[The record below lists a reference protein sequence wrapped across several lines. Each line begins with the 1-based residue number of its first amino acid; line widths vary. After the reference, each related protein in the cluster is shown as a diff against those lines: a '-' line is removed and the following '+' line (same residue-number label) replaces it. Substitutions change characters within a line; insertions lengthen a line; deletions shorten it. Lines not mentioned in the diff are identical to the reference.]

1 VRTKLL
7 QTFAL
12 GVAFGTV
19 SCSGSDV
26 LTPPGVGG
34 SSATGAGGA
43 TAGGDTGASIGGI
56 SATGGSSSGNAASG
70 GAATGGSPA
79 TGGAATGGAATGGKA
94 ATGGAGVGGTATGG
108 AATGG
113 NKATGGA
120 ATGGAAA
127 GGAATGGAATGG
139 TKATGGAAA
148 GGAATGGTKATGG
161 AATGGA
167 ATGGTKATGG
177 AGTGGGTSTVNCSA
191 TMPTGGTAH
200 AANSQGGAGS
210 LAWQIWSN
218 QTSGSM
224 TTFSTPAFSATWN
237 NSGDFLARLGLEW
250 GNSGKTYDQFGTITA
265 QFAYTKTGTGG
276 GYSYIGIYGW
286 STNPCVE
293 YYIVDDSYNTMPVN
307 PGNDTNKGTLSV
319 DGGTYNMWL
328 RNTTGTGGNRCGSS
342 VTSWAQYYSIRTTA
356 RQCGTISIT
365 QHFNAW
371 KAAGMTLGSMLEA
384 KIIVEVGGGSGTI
397 NFPVANVTAQ

>member
-1 VRTKLL
+1 VR
-7 QTFAL
+7 
-12 GVAFGTV
+12 AFPLHSYILTV
-19 SCSGSDV
+19 GLVSFGCSGTNTNTGPSVGGDK
-26 LTPPGVGG
+26 GVGG
-34 SSATGAGGA
+34 STEAGGS
-43 TAGGDTGASIGGI
+43 TS
-56 SATGGSSSGNAASG
+56 ASG
-70 GAATGGSPA
+70 GTSAAEQGGGVTGGLTGMGGA
-79 TGGAATGGAATGGKA
+79 RTGGAPGNGGAK
-94 ATGGAGVGGTATGG
+94 ATGGAGVGG
-108 AATGG
+108 
-113 NKATGGA
+113 
-120 ATGGAAA
+120 
-127 GGAATGGAATGG
+127 
-139 TKATGGAAA
+139 
-148 GGAATGGTKATGG
+148 
-161 AATGGA
+161 
-167 ATGGTKATGG
+167 
-177 AGTGGGTSTVNCSA
+177 GTSTTVNCSA

-218 QTSGSM
+218 QTSGTM

-265 QFAYTKTGTGG
+265 QFAYTRTGTAG

-307 PGNDTNKGTLSV
+307 PGNDTNKGTATI
-319 DGGTYNMWL
+319 DGGTYNLWL
-328 RNTTGTGGNRCGSS
+328 RNTTGTGGSRCGATA
-342 VTSWAQYYSIRTTA
+342 TSWAQYYSIRTTG
-356 RQCGTISIT
+356 RQCGTISVT

-384 KIIVEVGGGSGTI
+384 KILIEVGGGSGSV